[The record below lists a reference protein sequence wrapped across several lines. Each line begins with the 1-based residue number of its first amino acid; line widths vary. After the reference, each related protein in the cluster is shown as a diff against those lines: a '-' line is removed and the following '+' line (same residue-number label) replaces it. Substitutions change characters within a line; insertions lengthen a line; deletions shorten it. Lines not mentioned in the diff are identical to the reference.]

1 MAVVGHCHIEI
12 AEARRATTRLE
23 KESNTYKR
31 EGQAARQT
39 TIQTDRRTGRYCQN
53 TDRHIGMATG
63 GRLLALVH
71 RAAYVASWELSNV
84 CV

>member
-1 MAVVGHCHIEI
+1 LAVVGHCHIEI

-31 EGQAARQT
+31 EGQAARQ
-39 TIQTDRRTGRYCQN
+39 TGRYCQN